1 MPTETTFLGTLLF
14 TLGALLPFLV
24 VVVCAALAFAKR

>member
-1 MPTETTFLGTLLF
+1 MPTETSFLDTLLF